1 MLEFEWD
8 SEKERLIAEKHGL
21 NIETVKQIFDDP
33 FRIVQYDVNHSGLED
48 RWQILGK
55 VKNILFTVYTE
66 RGEKIRIITA
76 RKATYE
82 ERRIYYGKSKKG
94 RWFIP

>member
-1 MLEFEWD
+1 MLEFEWY

-21 NIETVKQIFDDP
+21 DMETIKRIFDDP
-33 FRIVQYDVNHSGLED
+33 FKIVQYDITHSGLED

-55 VKNILFTVYTE
+55 FKDVIFTVYTE

-76 RKATYE
+76 RKATPE
-82 ERRIYYGKSKKG
+82 ERRIYYGKNKKG
-94 RWFIP
+94 HWFIP

>member
-1 MLEFEWD
+1 MLEFEWY

-21 NIETVKQIFDDP
+21 DIETVKQIFDDP
-33 FRIVQYDVNHSGLED
+33 FRIVQYDITHSGLED

-55 VKNILFTVYTE
+55 FKDVIFTVYTE

-76 RKATYE
+76 REATPE
-82 ERRIYYGKSKKG
+82 EKRIYYGKSKKG
-94 RWFIP
+94 HWFIP